1 MKVVLLG
8 PPGAGKGT
16 QAARVAEAL
25 GVAKIATGDLFRDHQ
40 RRDTELG
47 RMARTFME
55 RGALVPDE
63 VTKKIIMGWINA
75 PEQEKGFVLDGF
87 PRTLGQASALDE
99 ELKVKGGLD
108 TVLYINVPEDELI
121 RRLSGRMICRDCQMP
136 YHQQSSPPKEAG
148 KCDKC
153 GGEIYQRDDDKIEAV
168 RNRIKVYAEETE
180 PLVQYYQRA
189 NKLEEVDG
197 QGSIDE
203 VGQALISKV
212 N

>member
-1 MKVVLLG
+1 
-8 PPGAGKGT
+8 
-16 QAARVAEAL
+16 VAEAL

-40 RRDTELG
+40 RRETELG

-63 VTKKIIMGWINA
+63 VTIKIIMGWINA
-75 PEQEKGFVLDGF
+75 PEQGKGFVLDGF
-87 PRTLGQASALDE
+87 PRTLGQASAIDK
-99 ELKVKGGLD
+99 ELEVKGGLD

-180 PLVQYYQRA
+180 PLVQYYQKA

-212 N
+212 S